1 VGPAGAKAKWVR
13 VELKKIE
20 TLPGGGQANS
30 YFDHVGPSPI
40 SLWQSSEDYSVLQSV
55 RDDIRFRVWVLL
67 MVVAA
72 LTARSPLLDSYS
84 GVHTT

>member
-1 VGPAGAKAKWVR
+1 MGPAGAKAKWVR

-40 SLWQSSEDYSVLQSV
+40 PLWQSSEDYSVLQSV
-55 RDDIRFRVWVLL
+55 RDVDCFCAWVLL
-67 MVVAA
+67 MVI
-72 LTARSPLLDSYS
+72 LLIARSPLFDSYPR
-84 GVHTT
+84 VYTA

>member
-1 VGPAGAKAKWVR
+1 MGPAGAKAKWVR

-30 YFDHVGPSPI
+30 YYDHVGPTPI

-55 RDDIRFRVWVLL
+55 RNGGLISVFRHADGDD
-67 MVVAA
+67 
-72 LTARSPLLDSYS
+72 S
-84 GVHTT
+84 H

>member
-1 VGPAGAKAKWVR
+1 MR

-55 RDDIRFRVWVLL
+55 RDDVSLL
-67 MVVAA
+67 CLGVADDDA
-72 LTARSPLLDSYS
+72 IIARSPFPDSYP
-84 GVHTT
+84 GVHPTQHCVGERW

>member
-1 VGPAGAKAKWVR
+1 MGPAGAKAKWVR

-55 RDDIRFRVWVLL
+55 RDDMSFLCL
-67 MVVAA
+67 GVADNEMMI
-72 LTARSPLLDSYS
+72 ARSSFLDSDS
-84 GVHTT
+84 GVHTA

>member
-1 VGPAGAKAKWVR
+1 MGPAGAKAKWVR

-20 TLPGGGQANS
+20 TLPGGGQANA

-55 RDDIRFRVWVLL
+55 RADALFPCMGVADDGDNGPYR
-67 MVVAA
+67 
-72 LTARSPLLDSYS
+72 
-84 GVHTT
+84 

>member
-1 VGPAGAKAKWVR
+1 MGPAGAKAKWVR

-40 SLWQSSEDYSVLQSV
+40 PLWQSSEDYSVLQSV
-55 RDDIRFRVWVLL
+55 RHRVSFQSMSVADDGGGGGV
-67 MVVAA
+67 
-72 LTARSPLLDSYS
+72 DSKIS
-84 GVHTT
+84 LS